1 MRKFLATLAVCGLV
15 AAGAGSALAATTQQ
29 DKMKTCNSEASTK
42 QLSGD
47 ARKQFMSSCL
57 SGGGATPAAMSK
69 EQTCTSEATAK
80 KLSGAAKTSFI
91 KKCASS

>member
-1 MRKFLATLAVCGLV
+1 
-15 AAGAGSALAATTQQ
+15 
-29 DKMKTCNSEASTK
+29 MKTCNSEAATK
-42 QLSGD
+42 KLAGD